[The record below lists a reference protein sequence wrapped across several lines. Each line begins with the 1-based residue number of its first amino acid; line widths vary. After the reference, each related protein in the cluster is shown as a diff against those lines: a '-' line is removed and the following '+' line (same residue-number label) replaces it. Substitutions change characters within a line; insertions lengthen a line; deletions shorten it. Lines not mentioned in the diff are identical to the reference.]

1 MSWDPVEAIAEAA
14 RWRLLG
20 LLLERPR
27 AGWRE
32 DVAAL
37 AREVRDPTVASL
49 AERARTE
56 REGVYLALLGPG
68 APVSPREVAY
78 RGHAD
83 PGWVLADIQRYYE
96 AFAYRPQV
104 EDPIDHV
111 AVETG
116 FVAYLLLKKEMARA
130 AGDQDSVATIATA
143 RDAFIEAH
151 LGVMAAPLARALTAC
166 GDSCVAEAAALLAG
180 RLPPSGPADNDGAA
194 APIPCQE
201 CAARVSEELP

>member
-1 MSWDPVEAIAEAA
+1 MSRDAVEAIAEAA

-32 DVAAL
+32 EVAGL
-37 AREVRDPTVASL
+37 AREVRDPAITSV
-49 AERARTE
+49 AERARGE

-78 RGHAD
+78 RGLAD
-83 PGWVLADIQRYYE
+83 PGWVLADVQRYYE
-96 AFAYRPQV
+96 AFAYRPQA

-116 FVAYLLLKKEMARA
+116 FVAYLLLKEEAARA
-130 AGDQDSVATIATA
+130 AGDGEGVRTTA
-143 RDAFIEAH
+143 AARKAFVEAH
-151 LGVMAAPLARALTAC
+151 LGVMAAPLARMLTAR
-166 GDSCVAEAAALLAG
+166 GDSSVAAAAALLAE
-180 RLPPSGPADNDGAA
+180 RLPACDAPAQDAA
-194 APIPCQE
+194 TPFACHE
-201 CAARVSEELP
+201 CAATLDEEP